1 MQVDYIDHMGSDL
14 SVVNAARVSFHKESD
29 WVYEDVEEVDL
40 DSRTITQYKKPIG
53 LQDRDKKLINF
64 LARNGHWTPFGH
76 TAITVRV
83 KAPVFVRTQ
92 CFKHKVGFVENEV
105 SRRYVKEEPEFFVP
119 AHWRSAPENSKQ
131 GSGKETIAEL
141 RTARQSVDDVYS
153 KLLDI
158 SSQLYN
164 DMIDSGVAPE
174 QARMVLP
181 QSMYTQWYWTGSLIA
196 FARFYNLRSKPDA
209 QQEIQDVAEMI
220 RPIIS
225 ELYPVSWKAL
235 TNEH

>member
-1 MQVDYIDHMGSDL
+1 MRVDYIDHMGNDL

-40 DSRTITQYKKPIG
+40 DSRTITQYKKPVG

-76 TAITVRV
+76 TSITVRV

-92 CFKHKVGFVENEV
+92 CFKSKVGFVENEV

-119 AHWRSAPENSKQ
+119 EAWRAAPENAKQ
-131 GSGKETIAEL
+131 GSGSNIPWEDIPAE
-141 RTARQSVDDVYS
+141 VDMCQDWCREIYN
-153 KLLDI
+153 
-158 SSQLYN
+158 QL
-164 DMIDSGVAPE
+164 IEEGVAPE

-181 QSMYTQWYWTGSLIA
+181 QSMMTEWYWTGSLIA

-209 QQEIQDVAEMI
+209 QKEIQDVAEMV
-220 RPIIS
+220 RLVMS